1 MRFFIARKSVTIPM
15 LRGCLAGAGG
25 RGLACGANCLQA
37 LLLVFL
43 CCLVSAPATAAAEQ
57 KDSALAA
64 FEEANR
70 LYEQAKYEEAAA
82 AYLKILDGGVV
93 SPAIYFNL
101 GNAYFK
107 SGQLGRAI
115 VSYRKA
121 QRLAPRDPDIRAN
134 LQFVRATVGG
144 GSAPAQPFWQRLVTR
159 LNLDEWAILTAGAL
173 WLFGGLQALRQLV
186 QSPFFER
193 RLVTI
198 APLLLLLF
206 SLVGLGC
213 AWHLAA
219 QPCAVVVKSDT
230 VLHHGPLE
238 ESPSVQVLQDG
249 QELLVVDEKGDWVQV
264 EGAARGIGW
273 LHKSNVALM
282 P

>member
-1 MRFFIARKSVTIPM
+1 MSKPK
-15 LRGCLAGAGG
+15 LWGCLDAVGAGV
-25 RGLACGANCLQA
+25 LACGVRCLRA
-37 LLLVFL
+37 LLLAFL
-43 CCLVSAPATAAAEQ
+43 CFSVSAPVIAAAGQ
-57 KDSALAA
+57 NDPALVI

-70 LYEQAKYEEAAA
+70 LYEQGKYEEAAA
-82 AYLKILDGGVV
+82 AYLKIVDSGVV
-93 SPAIYFNL
+93 SPAVYFNL

-107 SGQLGRAI
+107 SGQLGMAI
-115 VSYRKA
+115 VSYRRA
-121 QRLAPRDPDIRAN
+121 QQLAPRDPDIRAN
-134 LQFVRATVGG
+134 LQFVRGTVGG
-144 GSAPAQPFWQRLVTR
+144 GSAPTQPFWQRLATR

-173 WLFGGLQALRQLV
+173 WLFGGVQALRQLV
-186 QSPFFER
+186 QSAFFER

-198 APLLLLLF
+198 APLLLLL
-206 SLVGLGC
+206 LCVVGLGF

-219 QPCAVVVKSDT
+219 QPCAVVVKPDA

-249 QELLVVDEKGDWVQV
+249 QELIVVDEKDDWVQV

-273 LHKSNVALM
+273 LHKSDVALM

>member
-1 MRFFIARKSVTIPM
+1 MRFFIRRKSVSKPM
-15 LRGCLAGAGG
+15 LWGCLDAVGAGI
-25 RGLACGANCLQA
+25 LACRVHCLHA

-43 CCLVSAPATAAAEQ
+43 CCSGSVPATVAAGQTE
-57 KDSALAA
+57 SALAA

-82 AYLKILDGGVV
+82 AYLKILDSGVV
-93 SPAIYFNL
+93 SPAVYFNL

-107 SGQLGRAI
+107 SGQLGMAI

-121 QRLAPRDPDIRAN
+121 QQLAPRDPDIRAN

-144 GSAPAQPFWQRLVTR
+144 GTAPAQPFWRRLVTR
-159 LNLDEWAILTAGAL
+159 FNLDEWAILTAGAL

-193 RLVTI
+193 RLLTI
-198 APLLLLLF
+198 VPLLLVLF
-206 SLVGLGC
+206 CLVGLGC
-213 AWHLAA
+213 AWLLAA
-219 QPCAVVVKSDT
+219 EPCAVVVKPDT

-238 ESPSVQVLQDG
+238 ESPRVQVLQDG
-249 QELLVVDEKGDWVQV
+249 QELVVVDKKDDWVQV

-273 LHKSNVALM
+273 LHRSNVALM

>member
-1 MRFFIARKSVTIPM
+1 
-15 LRGCLAGAGG
+15 LH
-25 RGLACGANCLQA
+25 A
-37 LLLVFL
+37 LLMVFL
-43 CCLVSAPATAAAEQ
+43 WCVVSAPVIAAAGQ
-57 KDSALAA
+57 NDPALAA

-70 LYEQAKYEEAAA
+70 LYEQGKYEEAAA
-82 AYLKILDGGVV
+82 AYLKIVDSGVV
-93 SPAIYFNL
+93 SPAVYFNL

-107 SGQLGRAI
+107 SGQLGMAI

-121 QRLAPRDPDIRAN
+121 QQLAPRDPDIRAN
-134 LQFVRATVGG
+134 LQFVRGTVGG
-144 GSAPAQPFWQRLVTR
+144 GSAPTQPFWQRLVTR

-173 WLFGGLQALRQLV
+173 WLFGGVQALRQFV

-193 RLVTI
+193 RLVTMV
-198 APLLLLLF
+198 PLLLLL
-206 SLVGLGC
+206 LCVVGLGC

-219 QPCAVVVKSDT
+219 QPCAVVVKPDT

-249 QELLVVDEKGDWVQV
+249 QELIVVDEKDDWVQV
-264 EGAARGIGW
+264 EGAARGVGW

>member
-1 MRFFIARKSVTIPM
+1 MTATT
-15 LRGCLAGAGG
+15 LRGCSVGAGG
-25 RGLACGANCLQA
+25 RALVCGVHCLQG

-43 CCLVSAPATAAAEQ
+43 WCLISAPAIAAGGQ
-57 KDSALAA
+57 KESALAA

-82 AYLKILDGGVV
+82 AYLKILDSGVV
-93 SPAIYFNL
+93 SPAVYFNL

-121 QRLAPRDPDIRAN
+121 QQLAPRDPDIRAN

-144 GSAPAQPFWQRLVTR
+144 GSAPTQPFWQRVVTR

-193 RLVTI
+193 RLLTI
-198 APLLLLLF
+198 ALLLLLVLC
-206 SLVGLGC
+206 LVGLGC
-213 AWHLAA
+213 GWHLAA
-219 QPCAVVVKSDT
+219 QPWAVVVKPDA

-249 QELLVVDEKGDWVQV
+249 QELIVVDEKDDWVQV